1 MRKLLIA
8 LAAAG
13 GIGMFNMPASV
24 AAPAS
29 GGAILGLIQN
39 EPLVEQARLY
49 CVNRYTGRFLYWG
62 RCGGYRYHP
71 RYYRRYHRHYYRH
84 YYRY

>member
-13 GIGMFNMPASV
+13 GLGLFSLSESV
-24 AAPAS
+24 AAPAA
-29 GGAILGLIQN
+29 GGAIQSLIHN

-49 CVNRYTGRFLYWG
+49 CANRYTGRFLYWG
-62 RCGGYRYHP
+62 RCGGYRYYP
-71 RYYRRYHRHYYRH
+71 RYRRHYHRHYYRH